1 MGSLLSAYPNGLAT
15 FRTPK
20 NWTIAAM
27 STILPSFFATSLALK
42 PASVPLAP
50 RLTPTQIELARHAL
64 GLPNRNHTSYRNRFV
79 ACIGHDNHS
88 DWLAMTDAG
97 LAKRFSMALYGVDDL
112 FMLTRTGAEA
122 ALRPGESL
130 DSEDFLQ
137 EIA

>member
-1 MGSLLSAYPNGLAT
+1 
-15 FRTPK
+15 
-20 NWTIAAM
+20 M
-27 STILPSFFATSLALK
+27 STILPSFFATSVK
-42 PASVPLAP
+42 PASVPSP
-50 RLTPTQIELARHAL
+50 RLTATQIELARHAL
-64 GLPNRNHTSYRNRFV
+64 GLPNRNQTSYRNRFV
-79 ACIGHDNHS
+79 AGVEHDNHS
-88 DWLAMTDAG
+88 DWVAMTDAG